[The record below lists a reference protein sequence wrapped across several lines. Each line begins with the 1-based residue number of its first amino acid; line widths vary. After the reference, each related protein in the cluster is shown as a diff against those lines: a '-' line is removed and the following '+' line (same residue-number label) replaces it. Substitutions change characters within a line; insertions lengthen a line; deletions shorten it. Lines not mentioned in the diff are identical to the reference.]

1 MQDKYRAPWLNS
13 KKLKPSGRRPAC
25 LLKILYDGG
34 VPTPDA
40 IVFHHPSEF
49 VTFKTSPHLPGV
61 ELYSARLVDH
71 AFAPHV
77 HEGYSIGAIEAGVER
92 FRYQG
97 QEHVA
102 PAGTV
107 VLLNPDEM
115 HTGQAEVEGGWTY
128 QMLYIEPQTLLDM
141 TGTEAF
147 FPNAAVHDPLL
158 AGAYRKAF
166 KTMWQ
171 AGDDVAFV
179 SSFTQLID
187 GVVSRYGKNAQLPL
201 QAAPSSQQQRRSL
214 SMQRVLDCIEDQL
227 DQSLRIEQLAAEAGL
242 SMFHFVRSFTAIYHV
257 TPHQYI
263 QARRTA
269 RAKHLL
275 AQRNTP
281 SDAAAAVGLTDQ
293 SHLNRWFKRA
303 YGVTPAQYQQQI
315 GTRPELATRG

>member
-1 MQDKYRAPWLNS
+1 L
-13 KKLKPSGRRPAC
+13 
-25 LLKILYDGG
+25 
-34 VPTPDA
+34 T
-40 IVFHHPSEF
+40 VFHHPSEF

-77 HEGYSIGAIEAGVER
+77 HDGYSIGAIEAGVER

-97 QEHVA
+97 QEHIA

-115 HTGQAEVEGGWTY
+115 HTGQAEVDSGWTY
-128 QMLYIEPQTLLDM
+128 QMLYIEPETLLEM

-147 FPNAAVHDPLL
+147 FPCAAVHDPLL
-158 AGAYRKAF
+158 AEAYRQAF
-166 KTMWQ
+166 QTMWQ

-179 SSFTQLID
+179 STFTRLID
-187 GVVSRYGKNAQLPL
+187 GVVARYGKHAQLP
-201 QAAPSSQQQRRSL
+201 QQVGSRQQRRTL
-214 SMQRVLDCIEDQL
+214 AMQRVLECIEDQL

-242 SMFHFVRSFTAIYHV
+242 SMFHFVRSFAAIYHV

-263 QARRTA
+263 QARRAA

-275 AQRNTP
+275 TQRNTP

-315 GTRPELATRG
+315 GTRPDLIARA